1 MLDTNCSFYQ
11 VSIEYQ
17 VGGGGGGGGGE
28 KHKPILDL

>member
-17 VGGGGGGGGGE
+17 VGGGGGGGGGG
-28 KHKPILDL
+28 KP